1 MQSSIIHL
9 LLILSSFCSINEIK
23 PIKFNLNSNII
34 KCALYAPLVLLLN
47 FRHKMLDH
55 IFTSYSYILFVN
67 KVTHV
72 LNKTNFKLNRIFP
85 LTLLVLL
92 ICYSYN
98 IVPRNMYML
107 LAMYIYIIVLV
118 LSMSSSKEMTL
129 YEGFHNVIFSHC
141 IFFICK
147 F

>member
-1 MQSSIIHL
+1 M
-9 LLILSSFCSINEIK
+9 LILFSFVSIDEVK
-23 PIKFNLNSNII
+23 TIKFNLNSNIV

-67 KVTHV
+67 KITHV
-72 LNKTNFKLNRIFP
+72 LNKTNFKFNRIFP

-92 ICYSYN
+92 IHYCYN
-98 IVPRNMYML
+98 IIPRSMYIL
-107 LAMYIYIIVLV
+107 LAMYIYIFILG

-129 YEGFHNVIFSHC
+129 YEAFHNLILSHC